1 MFSVLSADCMMIGLS
16 MHGRGGSCNLF
27 KHCKETLILLLGIFI
42 LLTLEELH
50 KPHIATNGNADY
62 AKLLLL
68 QSKGRSLYCLIWMC
82 IVQIYAFDRSFE
94 GAIAACG
101 APLVG
106 ILAER
111 LFGFT
116 VCPSCALYQASPSL
130 EHTGVLRVCRTDA
143 LMHSVVS
150 LLLAM
155 QEPRALVSVYS
166 PLRTG
171 ILLFGCGYLLGHATT
186 IVCTEM
192 LWRSMAAQDC
202 VKLPLEDVCENAEGA
217 LALGNALL
225 VRMAEGA

>member
-1 MFSVLSADCMMIGLS
+1 VG
-16 MHGRGGSCNLF
+16 HNLPGA
-27 KHCKETLILLLGIFI
+27 LL
-42 LLTLEELH
+42 ELH
-50 KPHIATNGNADY
+50 KPHINTNGDADG
-62 AKLLLL
+62 AKVLYVTE
-68 QSKGRSLYCLIWMC
+68 QGRSLYCLIWMC

-130 EHTGVLRVCRTDA
+130 EHTEVLRVCRTDA
-143 LMHSVVS
+143 VMHRVVS

-155 QEPRALVSVYS
+155 QEPTALVSVCS

-186 IVCTEM
+186 IVRTEM

-202 VKLPLEDVCENAEGA
+202 VKLPLQASV
-217 LALGNALL
+217 
-225 VRMAEGA
+225 